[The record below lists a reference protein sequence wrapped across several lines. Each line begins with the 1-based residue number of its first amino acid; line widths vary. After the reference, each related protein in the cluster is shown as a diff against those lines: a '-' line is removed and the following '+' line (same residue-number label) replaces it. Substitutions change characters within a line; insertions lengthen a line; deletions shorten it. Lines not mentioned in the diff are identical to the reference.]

1 MDLRQLPALNALKT
15 FEAASR
21 HESFSRAA
29 DELFVTHGAVSHQIR
44 ALEEELGT
52 PLFLREGKRVRLTD
66 AGCRYAKNVRS
77 ALMALADATREV
89 REGQRARRLVV
100 SSLSSFSARWITPR
114 IGRFIERHP
123 EIDLELLSTNA
134 LTDFTRDDVDVG
146 IRFGGGNYSDLHV
159 EKLLDE
165 VGFPVCSPTLGA
177 GALPKTP
184 AELAASPRLLRSD
197 DQMWSAWFKAAGLS
211 GVPEPRRGVLYQDS
225 SNLLQAAIDGQG
237 IALVRHSIAAHELAT
252 GRLMRLFDI
261 DAQSPFAYWFV
272 CPPPLLGSPR
282 VQAFR
287 TWLFEEVER
296 FRAPAGSSSG
306 TGTGTGT
313 EAVTVTAP
321 PTPSDAP

>member
-15 FEAASR
+15 FEAAAR

-44 ALEEELGT
+44 ALEDELGT

-66 AGCRYAKNVRS
+66 TGCRYAKDVRA
-77 ALMALADATREV
+77 ALMTLADATREV

-100 SSLSSFSARWITPR
+100 SSMSSFSARWITPR

-146 IRFGGGNYSDLHV
+146 IRFGPGRYPDLHV
-159 EKLLDE
+159 EPLLDE
-165 VGFPVCSPTLGA
+165 IAFPVCAPTFAG

-197 DQMWSAWFKAAGLS
+197 DQMWRTWFEAAGLS

-237 IALVRHSIAAHELAT
+237 IALIRRSIATHELAA
-252 GRLMRLFDI
+252 GHLVRLFEI
-261 DAQSPFAYWFV
+261 DAPNASSYWFV
-272 CPPPLLGSPR
+272 CPPPLFASAR

-287 TWLFEEVER
+287 TWLLEEVER
-296 FRAPAGSSSG
+296 FRAQF
-306 TGTGTGT
+306 
-313 EAVTVTAP
+313 TARP
-321 PTPSDAP
+321 SPSDAR

>member
-15 FEAASR
+15 FEAAAR

-44 ALEEELGT
+44 ALEDALGT
-52 PLFLREGKRVRLTD
+52 PLFLRDGKRVRLTD
-66 AGCRYAKNVRS
+66 AGCRYAKDVRS
-77 ALMALADATREV
+77 ALMSLADATRAV

-100 SSLSSFSARWITPR
+100 SSMSSFSARWMTPR

-123 EIDLELLSTNA
+123 EFDLELLSTNA
-134 LTDFTRDDVDVG
+134 LTDFTRDDVDVA
-146 IRFGGGNYSDLHV
+146 IRFGPGGYADLYT
-159 EKLLDE
+159 ERLLDE
-165 VGFPVCSPTLGA
+165 VAFPVCAPTYSP

-197 DQMWSAWFKAAGLS
+197 DQMWSAWFKAAGLTGMS
-211 GVPEPRRGVLYQDS
+211 EPRRGVMYQDS

-237 IALVRHSIAAHELAT
+237 IALVRQSIATHELAA
-252 GRLMRLFDI
+252 GRLVRLFDI
-261 DAQSPFAYWFV
+261 DAPSPSAYWFV
-272 CPPPLLGSPR
+272 CPPPLLGSTR

-287 TWLFEEVER
+287 TWLLEEVER
-296 FRAPAGSSSG
+296 FRAL
-306 TGTGTGT
+306 
-313 EAVTVTAP
+313 VTTP

>member
-15 FEAASR
+15 FEAAAR

-52 PLFLREGKRVRLTD
+52 SLFLREGKRVRLSD
-66 AGCRYAKNVRS
+66 AGCRYAKDVRS

-100 SSLSSFSARWITPR
+100 SSLSSFSARWMTPR

-123 EIDLELLSTNA
+123 EVDVELLSTNA

-146 IRFGGGNYSDLHV
+146 IRFGAGDYPDLHV
-159 EKLLDE
+159 ERLLDE
-165 VGFPVCSPTLGA
+165 VAFPVCAPTYHP

-197 DQMWSAWFKAAGLS
+197 DQMWAIWFKAAGLK
-211 GVPEPRRGVLYQDS
+211 GIPEPRRGVLYQDS
-225 SNLLQAAIDGQG
+225 SNLLQAAMDGQG
-237 IALVRHSIAAHELAT
+237 IAMLRRSIATEELAS
-252 GRLMRLFDI
+252 GRLVRLFDI
-261 DAQSPFAYWFV
+261 DAPSPFAYWVV
-272 CPPPLLGSPR
+272 CPPPLLASAR

-287 TWLFEEVER
+287 TWLMEEVER
-296 FRAPAGSSSG
+296 FRAQFI
-306 TGTGTGT
+306 
-313 EAVTVTAP
+313 AP
-321 PTPSDAP
+321 PTPSDAR

>member
-52 PLFLREGKRVRLTD
+52 ALFQREGKRVRLTD
-66 AGCRYAKNVRS
+66 AGCRYAKDVRT

-89 REGQRARRLVV
+89 REGHRARRLVV

-134 LTDFTRDDVDVG
+134 LADFTRDDVDVG
-146 IRFGGGNYSDLHV
+146 IRFGTGNYPDLHV
-159 EKLLDE
+159 ERLLDE
-165 VGFPVCSPTLGA
+165 VGFPVCSPTLSRA
-177 GALPKTP
+177 ALPKTP

-197 DQMWSAWFKAAGLS
+197 DQMWSVWFKAAGLT
-211 GVPEPRRGVLYQDS
+211 GIPEPRRGVLYQDS
-225 SNLLQAAIDGQG
+225 SNLLQAAMDGQG
-237 IALVRHSIAAHELAT
+237 IALVRYSIAAHELAT
-252 GRLMRLFDI
+252 GRLVRLFDI
-261 DAQSPFAYWFV
+261 DAPSPLAYWFV
-272 CPPPLLGSPR
+272 CPPPLLGSAR

-296 FRAPAGSSSG
+296 FRAAPVPR
-306 TGTGTGT
+306 
-313 EAVTVTAP
+313 AVTAQ

>member
-15 FEAASR
+15 FEAAAR

-44 ALEEELGT
+44 ALEDALGT
-52 PLFLREGKRVRLTD
+52 PLFLRDGKRVRLTD
-66 AGCRYAKNVRS
+66 AGCRYAKDVRA
-77 ALMALADATREV
+77 ALMSLADATRAV

-100 SSLSSFSARWITPR
+100 SSMSSFSARWMTPR

-123 EIDLELLSTNA
+123 ELDLELLSTNA
-134 LTDFTRDDVDVG
+134 LTDFTRDDVDVA
-146 IRFGGGNYSDLHV
+146 IRFGPGGYADLHT
-159 EKLLDE
+159 ERLLDE
-165 VGFPVCSPTLGA
+165 VAFPVCAPTYNP

-197 DQMWSAWFKAAGLS
+197 DQMWSAWFKAAGLTGMS
-211 GVPEPRRGVLYQDS
+211 EPRRGVMYQDS

-237 IALVRHSIAAHELAT
+237 IALVRRSIATHELAA
-252 GRLMRLFDI
+252 GRLVRLFDI
-261 DAQSPFAYWFV
+261 DAPSPSAYWFV
-272 CPPPLLGSPR
+272 CPPPLLSSAR

-287 TWLFEEVER
+287 TWLLEELER
-296 FRAPAGSSSG
+296 FRALF
-306 TGTGTGT
+306 
-313 EAVTVTAP
+313 TAP

>member
-52 PLFLREGKRVRLTD
+52 PLFVREGKRVRLTD
-66 AGCRYAKNVRS
+66 AGCRYAKDVRS

-89 REGQRARRLVV
+89 REGHRARRLVV
-100 SSLSSFSARWITPR
+100 SSVSSFSARWITPR

-146 IRFGGGNYSDLHV
+146 IRFGAGNYADLHV
-159 EKLLDE
+159 ERLLDE
-165 VGFPVCSPTLGA
+165 VGFPVCSPTFNPA
-177 GALPKTP
+177 ARPKTP
-184 AELAASPRLLRSD
+184 AELAASTRLLRSD
-197 DQMWSAWFKAAGLS
+197 DQLWSAWFKAAGLT
-211 GVPEPRRGVLYQDS
+211 GIPEPRRGVLYQDS
-225 SNLLQAAIDGQG
+225 SNLLQAAMDGQG
-237 IALVRHSIAAHELAT
+237 IALIRHSIAAHELAT
-252 GRLMRLFDI
+252 GRLVRLFDI
-261 DAQSPFAYWFV
+261 DAPSPFAYWFV
-272 CPPPLLGSPR
+272 CPPPLLDSAR

-296 FRAPAGSSSG
+296 FREQAEPARPSQPSRS
-306 TGTGTGT
+306 
-313 EAVTVTAP
+313 ARPVTAP

>member
-15 FEAASR
+15 FEAAAR

-44 ALEEELGT
+44 ALEDALGT
-52 PLFLREGKRVRLTD
+52 PLFLRDGKRVRLTD
-66 AGCRYAKNVRS
+66 AGCRYAKDVRS
-77 ALMALADATREV
+77 ALMSLADATRAV

-100 SSLSSFSARWITPR
+100 SSMSSFSARWMTPR

-123 EIDLELLSTNA
+123 ELDLELLSTNA
-134 LTDFTRDDVDVG
+134 LTDFTRDDVDVA
-146 IRFGGGNYSDLHV
+146 IRFGPGGYADLHT
-159 EKLLDE
+159 ERLLDE
-165 VGFPVCSPTLGA
+165 VAFPVCAPTYNP

-197 DQMWSAWFKAAGLS
+197 DQMWSAWFKAAGLTGMS
-211 GVPEPRRGVLYQDS
+211 EPRRGVMYQDS

-237 IALVRHSIAAHELAT
+237 IALVRRSIATHELAA
-252 GRLMRLFDI
+252 GRLVRLFDI
-261 DAQSPFAYWFV
+261 DAPSPSAYWFV
-272 CPPPLLGSPR
+272 CPPPLLSSAR

-287 TWLFEEVER
+287 TWLLEELER
-296 FRAPAGSSSG
+296 FRALF
-306 TGTGTGT
+306 TT
-313 EAVTVTAP
+313 P

>member
-15 FEAASR
+15 FEAAAR

-44 ALEEELGT
+44 ALEDALGT
-52 PLFLREGKRVRLTD
+52 PLFLRDGKRVRLTD
-66 AGCRYAKNVRS
+66 AGCRYAKDVRA
-77 ALMALADATREV
+77 ALMSLADATRAV

-100 SSLSSFSARWITPR
+100 SSMSSFSARWMTPR

-123 EIDLELLSTNA
+123 ELDLELLSTNA
-134 LTDFTRDDVDVG
+134 LTDFTRDDVDVA
-146 IRFGGGNYSDLHV
+146 IRFGPGGYADLHT
-159 EKLLDE
+159 ERLLDE
-165 VGFPVCSPTLGA
+165 VAFPVCAPTYNP

-197 DQMWSAWFKAAGLS
+197 DQMWSAWFKAAGLT
-211 GVPEPRRGVLYQDS
+211 GVSEPRRGVMYQDS

-237 IALVRHSIAAHELAT
+237 IALVRRSIATHELAA
-252 GRLMRLFDI
+252 GRLVRLFDI
-261 DAQSPFAYWFV
+261 DAPSPSAYWFV
-272 CPPPLLGSPR
+272 CPPPLLSSAR

-287 TWLFEEVER
+287 TWLLEELER
-296 FRAPAGSSSG
+296 FRALF
-306 TGTGTGT
+306 
-313 EAVTVTAP
+313 TAP